1 MDVMGGPSSS
11 GALGLLCPVMV
22 GRDLELRALEGT
34 WRSAGQMVVVRG
46 VAGIGKSRLVREFVS
61 RVRES
66 GGVVLVG
73 RCSPA
78 AADVPLRPLREA
90 LLAADRSGLRPSG
103 DLRPFLPALGAVVPD
118 WARSADPG
126 ADRGTIVLAEGLL
139 RLMAEW
145 STAPQTAVVLVIED
159 LHWAD
164 AETLKVVEYLADNL
178 AGQPA
183 MVVLTLREGEAG
195 AGTDLV
201 GALEARRT
209 VASAHVPA
217 LDASQSEAVVRE
229 CLGVEAAPA
238 DLVAAVVARSDGIP
252 FFIEELL
259 AATLADPSVSG
270 VPKSIGA
277 ALEARLT
284 SLPDG
289 AAQLVRYAAVLGRQF
304 DWHVVAAAL
313 RCPPE
318 EAIGA
323 LRQAT
328 RAQLIDATSGVY
340 RFRHA
345 LTVEAVQGALLPE
358 ERQALCARLS
368 ETLETLHP
376 GLEGELCQLA
386 ASLSEGAGE
395 ADRAAELW
403 LEAARRAL
411 DEGSLVSAEALALR
425 VRDQRPIEADR
436 LLLSTWAMA
445 GQPLRALEAGQRV
458 LASGVGPA
466 LQTEVRFDLVDAMV
480 DAGRW
485 DDAGSYLESLRG
497 EANPS
502 HAARRAIGD
511 SEVALARNDRLAAM
525 TFARAALAD
534 AQAAG
539 AVDLTCRALW
549 LIGRVERG
557 RDTAAA
563 FAAFQEAYD
572 YASRHDLPVYRARS
586 LLELGIIDMF
596 ETLATDRLEEARQ
609 EALGAGAISAAAMID
624 LHLAGTFSIRGQTA
638 LTLGA
643 AARCEEVSRRFSLSS
658 LPMSLALQ
666 AVAHGVSGDRRAMM
680 DAIAVMRESEG
691 DRDTA
696 QMIALANGVSLC
708 HLGDGQLPEA
718 IDAME
723 GAMALLRSASG
734 GARDFPGRWALM
746 RTVADAGGEDAREVC
761 RALEFDTPMSRATL
775 WAADAVAA
783 GRKGEDAASIFAPA
797 DEELGRLEGGFLRSL
812 ARLLVAP
819 CAHQDRWGAPAVW
832 LRESLA
838 TFEDLDLANFA
849 HQCRLGLRAM
859 GEAVPRP
866 ARSDQVRVPGPLAAQ
881 GVTAREAEVM
891 AHLVAGRSNRDIAER
906 LYLSVRTVEKHVER
920 LLTKTGSTRSEL
932 GRLAETA
939 GVRPAH

>member
-1 MDVMGGPSSS
+1 
-11 GALGLLCPVMV
+11 MV
-22 GRDLELRALEGT
+22 GRDLELGALEGA
-34 WRSAGQMVVVRG
+34 WRSAGQVVVVRG
-46 VAGIGKSRLVREFVS
+46 VAGIGKSRLVREFAS
-61 RVRES
+61 RVRQS

-73 RCSPA
+73 RGSPA

-90 LLAADRSGLRPSG
+90 LLTADRSGLRPSE
-103 DLRPFLPALGAVVPD
+103 DLEPFLPALGAVVPD
-118 WARSADPG
+118 WSGSADPA
-126 ADRGTIVLAEGLL
+126 ADRGTIVLAEGVL

-145 STAPQTAVVLVIED
+145 STSPQTATVLVIED

-164 AETLKVVEYLADNL
+164 PETLKLVEYLADNL

-183 MVVLTLREGEAG
+183 QVVVTLREAEAG

-201 GALEARRT
+201 DALEARRAVVSID
-209 VASAHVPA
+209 VAA
-217 LDASQSEAVVRE
+217 LDASQSEVVLRE

-238 DLVAAVVARSDGIP
+238 DLLAAVVARSDGIP

-259 AATLADPSVSG
+259 ATTLADPTG
-270 VPKSIGA
+270 IDVPVSIGA
-277 ALEARLT
+277 AFEARLA
-284 SLPDG
+284 SLTDG

-328 RAQLIDATSGVY
+328 KAQLIDTTSGVY

-358 ERQALCARLS
+358 ERQMLCARLS
-368 ETLETLHP
+368 ETLEALHP
-376 GLEGELCQLA
+376 DLEGELCQLA
-386 ASLSEGAGE
+386 ANLAEGAGE
-395 ADRAAELW
+395 ADRAADLW

-425 VRDQRPIEADR
+425 ARDERPIEADR

-445 GQPLRALEAGQRV
+445 GQPLRALEAGERI
-458 LASGVGPA
+458 LDSGLDPA
-466 LQTEVRFDLVDAMV
+466 IQTEVRFDLVDAMV

-485 DDAGSYLESLRG
+485 EEATSYLESLRG
-497 EANPS
+497 ESNPS
-502 HAARRAIGD
+502 HVARRAIGE

-525 TFARAALAD
+525 AFARAALAD

-539 AVDLTCRALW
+539 AIDLTCRALW

-563 FAAFQEAYD
+563 SAAFEEAYD
-572 YASRHDLPVYRARS
+572 YASRHDMPVSRVRS
-586 LLELGIIDMF
+586 LLELGTIDMF
-596 ETLATDRLEEARQ
+596 ETLATGRLEEARQ
-609 EALGAGAISAAAMID
+609 EALRVGALSAAAMID
-624 LHLAGTFSIRGQTA
+624 LHLAGTLSVCGQTA
-638 LTLGA
+638 LTLEA
-643 AARCEEVSRRFSLSS
+643 ATRCEEVSRQLSLSS
-658 LPMSLALQ
+658 LPMSIALQ
-666 AVAHGVSGDRRAMM
+666 AVAHGVSGNRRAMM
-680 DAIAVMRESEG
+680 DALSAIGECDG
-691 DRDTA
+691 DRLTA
-696 QMIALANGVSLC
+696 QMIALANGVVLC
-708 HLGDGQLPEA
+708 HLGDGQLPDAIAAMDEA
-718 IDAME
+718 M
-723 GAMALLRSASG
+723 GLLRTASG

-746 RTVADAGGEDAREVC
+746 RTVADDGGEVARETC
-761 RALEFDTPMSRATL
+761 RVLEFDTPMSRATL
-775 WAADAVAA
+775 RAADAVAA
-783 GRKGEDAASIFAPA
+783 GRKGKDAESIFAAA
-797 DEELGRLEGGFLRSL
+797 DGALGRLEGGFLRSL

-819 CAHQDRWGAPAVW
+819 CAHHDGWGAPAVW

-838 TFEDLDLANFA
+838 NFEELDLANFA
-849 HQCRLGLRAM
+849 DRCRLTLRAM

-866 ARSDQVRVPGPLAAQ
+866 ARSDQVRVPAPLAAQ

-906 LYLSVRTVEKHVER
+906 LHLSVRTVEKHVER
-920 LLTKTGSTRSEL
+920 LLMKTGSTRSEL
-932 GRLAETA
+932 GRLAKTV
-939 GVRPAH
+939 GLHPIY